1 MKSKMFLFAL
11 LLLTAVAVTV
21 YARDVF
27 CPLHSYASC
36 YNTGEIASTGSGATK
51 WHCTCG
57 DDVWVAPEPPPQVTP
72 SSPPPSPPAPIIS
85 PETQQQLNTAAGNLG
100 AALGQAIAR
109 KRAQH
114 QQEKND
120 LTAVVFCRQNPS
132 GNWTF
137 PNKAPMPC
145 ETLSKN
151 VVAYCTVNPKTGLC
165 KDVAKLPP
173 VATDAHKTQ
182 AQSPLPPPE
191 QSHQQP
197 QQQASTTV
205 QPLQNVSVS
214 QPRPQPQMEDATAT
228 PPPEEI
234 SVAEAARRNKAAK
247 EAAKAKENPQPQQ

>member
-1 MKSKMFLFAL
+1 MKSKTFLVAL

-137 PNKAPMPC
+137 PNKAPLPC
-145 ETLSKN
+145 ETLARN
-151 VVAYCTVNPKTGLC
+151 VVAYCMVNPKTALC

-173 VATDAHKTQ
+173 AATDAHKTQ
-182 AQSPLPPPE
+182 LQPPQPPAE
-191 QSHQQP
+191 QP
-197 QQQASTTV
+197 QPQSQQASVTT
-205 QPLQNVSVS
+205 QPLQNLNASKPQS
-214 QPRPQPQMEDATAT
+214 QPQMENVTAT
-228 PPPEEI
+228 PPSEEI

>member
-1 MKSKMFLFAL
+1 MKSKTFLVAL
-11 LLLTAVAVTV
+11 LLLTAVAMTV
-21 YARDVF
+21 YARDVI

-120 LTAVVFCRQNPS
+120 MTAVVFCRQNPS

-145 ETLSKN
+145 ETLAKN
-151 VVAYCTVNPKTGLC
+151 VVAYCTVNPKTALC

-173 VATDAHKTQ
+173 AATDAHKTQ
-182 AQSPLPPPE
+182 LQPVPPPPE
-191 QSHQQP
+191 QP
-197 QQQASTTV
+197 QQQSQQASATV
-205 QPLQNVSVS
+205 QPLQNLNASKP
-214 QPRPQPQMEDATAT
+214 QPQPQMENVTAT
-228 PPPEEI
+228 PPSEEI

>member
-1 MKSKMFLFAL
+1 MKSKTFLVAL

-72 SSPPPSPPAPIIS
+72 SSPQPSPPAPIIS

-137 PNKAPMPC
+137 PNKAPIPC
-145 ETLSKN
+145 ETLARN
-151 VVAYCTVNPKTGLC
+151 VVAYCTVNPKTAIC

-173 VATDAHKTQ
+173 AATDVHKTQ
-182 AQSPLPPPE
+182 PQPPPAPPE
-191 QSHQQP
+191 QP
-197 QQQASTTV
+197 QQAAATV
-205 QPLQNVSVS
+205 QPLQNLNVSKP
-214 QPRPQPQMEDATAT
+214 QPQPQMENVAAT
-228 PPPEEI
+228 PPSEEI

>member
-1 MKSKMFLFAL
+1 MKSKMFLVAL
-11 LLLTAVAVTV
+11 LLLTAVAMTV

-120 LTAVVFCRQNPS
+120 MTAVVFCRQNPS

-145 ETLSKN
+145 ETLAKN
-151 VVAYCTVNPKTGLC
+151 VVAYCTVNPKTALC

-173 VATDAHKTQ
+173 AATDAHKTQ
-182 AQSPLPPPE
+182 PQRPPPPPE
-191 QSHQQP
+191 QP
-197 QQQASTTV
+197 QQQSQQASATV
-205 QPLQNVSVS
+205 QPLQNLNASKS
-214 QPRPQPQMEDATAT
+214 QPQPQMENVTAT
-228 PPPEEI
+228 PPSEEI